1 MNEKWLSTSARL
13 DRLLLG
19 EARYT
24 REELAE
30 LVGISLDKTRA
41 LWRALGFAD
50 VPDGVRM
57 FTDLDLE
64 ALRRVRRVIDSGHID
79 HRLAVQLSRAL
90 GHTTARLA
98 IWQGTALVEHLAETG
113 QLGEDPERRGERAYE
128 IAAELVPELE
138 WLLIYAWRRQFTA
151 SASRFVTAAA
161 DEEVALFT
169 LAVGFADLVDYTELS
184 RQLNERELAELIDVF
199 EGHAA
204 DTIAAGGGR
213 LIKTIGD
220 EVLFVADE
228 PATAAEIA
236 LELVDELGALH
247 VLPKLRIGLAYG
259 SVIGRLGDVFGT
271 TVNLASRLTTIAPAS
286 TVVIDPAMAE
296 ALAGDERYELTPMP
310 QRSVHGFG
318 LVEPLRLRR
327 RHTPPG

>member
-1 MNEKWLSTSARL
+1 MNENRSTGARL

-30 LVGISLDKTRA
+30 LVGLPHDQARA

-64 ALRRVRRVIDSGHID
+64 ALRRVRLLIDSGHID
-79 HRLAVQLSRAL
+79 PRLAVRISRAL
-90 GHTTARLA
+90 GYTTARLA

-113 QLGEDPERRGERAYE
+113 QLGEDAERRGERAYE
-128 IAAELVPELE
+128 IAAELIPELE
-138 WLLIYAWRRQFTA
+138 WLLIYAWRRHFAAAAT
-151 SASRFVTAAA
+151 RFVPAAA

-184 RQLNERELAELIDVF
+184 RQLNERELAELVDVF
-199 EGHAA
+199 EEHAA
-204 DTIAAGGGR
+204 DTIAGAGGR

-228 PATAAEIA
+228 PDTAAEIG
-236 LELVDELGALH
+236 LRLVEELDALH
-247 VLPKLRIGLAYG
+247 NLPKLRVGIAYG
-259 SVIGRLGDVFGT
+259 SVIGRQGDVYGT
-271 TVNLASRLTTIAPAS
+271 TVNLASRLTTLAPAS

-296 ALAGDERYELTPMP
+296 ALAGDERYELIPMP

-327 RHTPPG
+327 RHAG